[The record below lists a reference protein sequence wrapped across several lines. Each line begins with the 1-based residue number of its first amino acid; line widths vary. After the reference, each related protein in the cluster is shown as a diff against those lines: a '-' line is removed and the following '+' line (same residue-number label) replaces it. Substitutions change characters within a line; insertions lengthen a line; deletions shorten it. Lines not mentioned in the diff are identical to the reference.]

1 MKNDYG
7 EKIVVIG
14 AGNVGEA
21 IAYTLMVR
29 EQASEIVLVD
39 VNQDRAKGAAI
50 DLQDGTGFYKQI
62 TVKWGGYEACRNAD
76 VIIITAGIGRRPGQ
90 TRLELAKTNVSI
102 VRSIT
107 REIMTYAVNPLI
119 LVVSNP
125 ADIMTREVQ
134 EVSGLPKE
142 RVIGSGTSLD
152 TARFRSN
159 IGRELDVNVTDVQAY
174 ILGEHGD
181 SQVAVWSS
189 ATIAGLP
196 ISEYEKLKGVV
207 LDRKAIAEK
216 TKSGGAEIINLKGA
230 TFYGVAM
237 AVSTIV
243 EAIMKDEHA
252 ILPLSHVLGKKYG
265 SWEGVAFSLPCRVGR
280 DGIEQSF
287 VLTVD
292 SDEREQ
298 LNRSAEI
305 LKDFYEQVKRK

>member
-1 MKNDYG
+1 MREEHREN
-7 EKIVVIG
+7 IVVIG

-39 VNQDRAKGAAI
+39 VNDARAKGAAI

-62 TVKWGGYEACRNAD
+62 AVSRGDYSACKNAD
-76 VIIITAGIGRRPGQ
+76 IVIITAGIARRPGQ
-90 TRLELAKTNVSI
+90 TRLELAKTNI
-102 VRSIT
+102 AIIRDIT
-107 REIMTYAVNPLI
+107 ENIMKYADNPLI

-125 ADIMTREVQ
+125 ADILTREVQ
-134 EVSGLPKE
+134 LVSGLPKE

-159 IGRELDVNVTDVQAY
+159 ISKKLGVNVTDVQAY

-181 SQVAVWSS
+181 SQVPIWSS

-196 ISEYEKLKGVV
+196 ISEYEQQKGIT
-207 LDRKAIAEK
+207 LDREEISTH
-216 TKSGGAEIINLKGA
+216 TKNGGAQVIDLKGA

-243 EAIMKDEHA
+243 EAIIHNEHA
-252 ILPLSHVLGKKYG
+252 ILPVSHVLGKKYG
-265 SWEGVAFSLPCRVGR
+265 SWAGVALSLPCRIGGE
-280 DGIEQSF
+280 GIEQSF
-287 VLTVD
+287 RVPID
-292 SDEREQ
+292 SSEKAALD
-298 LNRSAEI
+298 RSADI
-305 LKDFYEQVKRK
+305 LRDFYDKAKAC